1 MIDPQLVRDNEE
13 EPEDDGRGLQKEQ
26 TAYSQQTSANKR
38 AMQAEE
44 ERILAMQQLELND
57 E

>member
-26 TAYSQQTSANKR
+26 TAYS
-38 AMQAEE
+38 
-44 ERILAMQQLELND
+44 
-57 E
+57 